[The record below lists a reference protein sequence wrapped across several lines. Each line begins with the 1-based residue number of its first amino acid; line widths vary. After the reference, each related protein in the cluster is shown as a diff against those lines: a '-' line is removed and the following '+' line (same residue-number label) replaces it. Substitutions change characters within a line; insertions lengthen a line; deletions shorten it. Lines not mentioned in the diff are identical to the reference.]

1 MPCFSHIK
9 TKQKSS
15 WLYFPNSYHPI
26 SLFPFVAK
34 LKRVVYTQYYK
45 FFSLSLSWNNP
56 VRFSPNNSPESALV
70 KIDKRLL
77 NPTFSAQSSP
87 SLTLIQHLT
96 QMITASSLIHFLP
109 SHTLPDFPATSL
121 YLFSF
126 LCWLV
131 IPPLLISHC
140 WNAPG
145 PNLWSSSLSLLTQ
158 VTSAHLTAL
167 NMFYMLKT
175 TKYLF
180 PAQPSPLESQSCIST
195 CQLSSLKWLTDSSH
209 PKPNSQATSPP
220 NCSILSLPYL
230 S

>member
-1 MPCFSHIK
+1 MPYFSHIK

-126 LCWLV
+126 LCWLLFLLSWSLTV
-131 IPPLLISHC
+131 GMLQGPIFGPLL
-140 WNAPG
+140 
-145 PNLWSSSLSLLTQ
+145 SL
-158 VTSAHLTAL
+158 
-167 NMFYMLKT
+167 Y
-175 TKYLF
+175 
-180 PAQPSPLESQSCIST
+180 
-195 CQLSSLKWLTDSSH
+195 SLKW
-209 PKPNSQATSPP
+209 PQPISQ
-220 NCSILSLPYL
+220 L
-230 S
+230 